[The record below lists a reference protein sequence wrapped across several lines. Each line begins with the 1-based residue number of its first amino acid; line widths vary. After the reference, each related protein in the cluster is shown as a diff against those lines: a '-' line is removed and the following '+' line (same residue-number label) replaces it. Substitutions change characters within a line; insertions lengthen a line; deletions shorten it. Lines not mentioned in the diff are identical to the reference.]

1 MGVVGGF
8 GEITQN
14 IFFLLGGGGGG
25 GSDVTN
31 SSATIFF
38 FGMYDI
44 HFYVLKLVTLFCYA
58 SLREGFFTLESRNRF
73 CFY

>member
-1 MGVVGGF
+1 MYGKIITNRIVVLWGG
-8 GEITQN
+8 E
-14 IFFLLGGGGGG
+14 GGGG